1 MSGRFLDMGGYP
13 GQFVAGRT
21 LVHRCPAML
30 KVLVSIVLGGLA
42 LASRTYLAVGG
53 LLAVNVALY
62 GLAGLGFGPIR
73 RDLRTVLLQYP
84 FVLALY
90 LLRYDAGFALYR
102 SGIVSLQIALAFLPA
117 LLLQR
122 TTRPTD
128 LMHGL
133 SRVISFRLSFILFTS
148 LRFVPL
154 LLREAKVV
162 YMSQVLRGA
171 RIAPRQ
177 LLNPL
182 YWGEAVHCLVMPLV
196 VRMLK
201 LASDTAVAV
210 RARGLSEETR
220 RPRAGSRSARP

>member
-1 MSGRFLDMGGYP
+1 MSGRFLDMSGYP

-21 LVHRCPAML
+21 PVHRCPAML
-30 KVLVSIVLGGLA
+30 KVLATIVLGGLA
-42 LASRTYLAVGG
+42 LAARTYTAVGV
-53 LLAVNVALY
+53 LLAVNIVLY
-62 GLAGLGFGPIR
+62 FLAGLGFGPLR

-90 LLRYDAGFALYR
+90 LLSYDAQTALYR

-133 SRVISFRLSFILFTS
+133 SRVIPFRLSFILFTS
-148 LRFVPL
+148 LRFVPV
-154 LLREAKVV
+154 LLRETKVV
-162 YMSQVLRGA
+162 YMTQVLRGA
-171 RIAPRQ
+171 RIAPKQ

-182 YWGEAVHCLVMPLV
+182 NWSEAVHCLAMPLV

-220 RPRAGSRSARP
+220 RPRGGSRSARH